1 MAQVKIKRVYEDASD
16 EDGFRV
22 LVDRLWPRGMSKERL
37 HPDLWA
43 KGLAPSN
50 EARKEF
56 AHKAEN
62 FQSFRARYLME
73 LNQSDEASNLA
84 AELLSHD
91 VVTLLYAAKDP
102 QVNHAVILRDWLL
115 SQPQAS

>member
-1 MAQVKIKRVYEDASD
+1 MAQVSIKRVYEDAS
-16 EDGFRV
+16 ESDGFRV

-43 KGLAPSN
+43 KGLAPSS

-62 FQSFRARYLME
+62 FQSFRTRYLME
-73 LNQSDEASNLA
+73 LDQSDEAAALA
-84 AELLSHD
+84 AELLSHG

-102 QVNHAVILRDWLL
+102 EVNHAVILRDWLE
-115 SQPQAS
+115 SRER

>member
-1 MAQVKIKRVYEDASD
+1 MARVSIKRVYEDAS
-16 EDGFRV
+16 ESDGFRV

-43 KGLAPSN
+43 KGLAPSS

-62 FQSFRARYLME
+62 FQSFRTRYLME
-73 LNQSDEASNLA
+73 LDQSDEAAALA
-84 AELLSHD
+84 AELLSHE

-102 QVNHAVILRDWLL
+102 EVNHAVILRDWLE
-115 SQPQAS
+115 SREK

>member
-1 MAQVKIKRVYEDASD
+1 MAQVSIKRVYEDAS
-16 EDGFRV
+16 ESDGFRV

-62 FQSFRARYLME
+62 FQSFRTRYLME
-73 LNQSDEASNLA
+73 LDQSDEAAALA
-84 AELLSHD
+84 AELLSHE

-102 QVNHAVILRDWLL
+102 EVNHAVILRDWLE
-115 SQPQAS
+115 SREK

>member
-1 MAQVKIKRVYEDASD
+1 MAQVSIKRVYEDAS
-16 EDGFRV
+16 ESDGFRV

-56 AHKAEN
+56 AHKVEN
-62 FQSFRARYLME
+62 FQSFRTRYLME
-73 LNQSDEASNLA
+73 LDQSDEAAALA
-84 AELLSHD
+84 AELLSHE

-102 QVNHAVILRDWLL
+102 EVNHAVILRDWLE
-115 SQPQAS
+115 SREK

>member
-1 MAQVKIKRVYEDASD
+1 MTQVSIKRVYEDAS
-16 EDGFRV
+16 ESDGFRV

-62 FQSFRARYLME
+62 FQSFRTRYLME
-73 LNQSDEASNLA
+73 LDQSDEAAALA
-84 AELLSHD
+84 AELLSHG

-102 QVNHAVILRDWLL
+102 EVNHAVILRDWLE
-115 SQPQAS
+115 SRER

>member
-1 MAQVKIKRVYEDASD
+1 MSQINIKRVYEDASGS
-16 EDGFRV
+16 DGFRV

-73 LNQSDEASNLA
+73 LDQSDEAAALA
-84 AELLSHD
+84 AELLSRE
-91 VVTLLYAAKDP
+91 VVTLLYAARNP
-102 QVNHAVILRDWLL
+102 EVNHAVILRDWLE
-115 SQPQAS
+115 SREF

>member
-1 MAQVKIKRVYEDASD
+1 MAQVSIKRVYEDAS
-16 EDGFRV
+16 ESDGFRV

-50 EARKEF
+50 EARKGF

-62 FQSFRARYLME
+62 FQSFRTRYLME
-73 LNQSDEASNLA
+73 LDQSDEAAALA
-84 AELLSHD
+84 AELLSHE

-102 QVNHAVILRDWLL
+102 EVNHAVILRDWLE
-115 SQPQAS
+115 SREK